1 MFATSEFP
9 LEIPRMQTRNFTYT
23 KPLGAIKKQH
33 RKMGELSEIAKELN
47 LPKQLLDKGEKV
59 IKAVFGPSI
68 SEISE
73 TFADNFRLR
82 RFKNQVKILTKANE
96 HITELGFDPKQIDF

>member
-33 RKMGELSEIAKELN
+33 RKMGELSEIAKACFSS
-47 LPKQLLDKGEKV
+47 LLQTA
-59 IKAVFGPSI
+59 IKASFLLFPLA
-68 SEISE
+68 
-73 TFADNFRLR
+73 TNW
-82 RFKNQVKILTKANE
+82 T
-96 HITELGFDPKQIDF
+96 